1 MSKSVYSLVLTDQ
14 VIEAI
19 DALAYNTGTSR
30 SALIDRILASHVSY
44 TTPEMRINS
53 IFDSVSRLMEQH
65 SGFIVQAVQAGDQMM
80 SIRSSLKYKYKP
92 TLRYSLQLLRSS
104 EKTEGE
110 LKVSFRTQSTELKA
124 RMEDFLRLWAALE
137 DKYIVSSLPEGIR
150 YLIEDGRF
158 TRSFTLPDSYRDK
171 SDEEIAAAIT
181 AYIHMFDDVLKIY
194 FANLDNGTAAETA
207 IKRYSEY
214 LQKGITII

>member
-14 VIEAI
+14 VVEAI
-19 DALAYNTGTSR
+19 DALAYTMGVSR

-44 TTPEMRINS
+44 TTPEMRINN
-53 IFDSVSRLMEQH
+53 IFDSVSRLMAQR
-65 SGFIVQAVQAGDQMM
+65 SGFIVQETGDRMM

-92 TLRYSLQLLRSS
+92 TVRYSLQLLRSS

-110 LKVSFRTQSTELKA
+110 LKVSFRTQSVELKA

-137 DKYIVSSLPEGIR
+137 DKYIVNSLPDGIR

-181 AYIHMFDDVLKIY
+181 AYIHMFDDVLKVY
-194 FANLDNGTAAETA
+194 FANLDSGTAAEAA
-207 IKRYSEY
+207 IQRYSEY
-214 LQKGITII
+214 LNKGITII

>member
-14 VIEAI
+14 VVEAI
-19 DALAYNTGTSR
+19 DALAYTMGVSR

-44 TTPEMRINS
+44 TTPEMRINN
-53 IFDSVSRLMEQH
+53 IFDSVSRLMAQR
-65 SGFIVQAVQAGDQMM
+65 SGFIVQESGDRMM

-110 LKVSFRTQSTELKA
+110 LKVSFRTQSAELIA
-124 RMEDFLRLWAALE
+124 RMEEFLRLWAALE
-137 DKYIVSSLPEGIR
+137 DKYIVSSLPDGIR
-150 YLIEDGRF
+150 YVIEDGRF
-158 TRSFTLPDSYRDK
+158 TRSFTLPDGYRDK

-181 AYIHMFDDVLKIY
+181 AYIHMFDDVLKVY
-194 FANLDNGTAAETA
+194 FANLDSGTAAEA
-207 IKRYSEY
+207 AVQRYSEY
-214 LQKGITII
+214 LKKGITLI

>member
-14 VIEAI
+14 VVEAI
-19 DALAYNTGTSR
+19 DALAYTMGTSR

-44 TTPEMRINS
+44 TTPEMRING

-92 TLRYSLQLLRSS
+92 TLRYSLQLFRSS

-110 LKVSFRTQSTELKA
+110 LKVSFRTQSAELKA

-137 DKYIVSSLPEGIR
+137 DKYIVNSLPDGIR

-158 TRSFTLPDSYRDK
+158 TRSFTLPDSYRGK

-181 AYIHMFDDVLKIY
+181 AYIHMFDDVLKVY
-194 FANLDNGTAAETA
+194 FAGLDSGNAVETA
-207 IKRYSEY
+207 VQQYREY
-214 LQKGITII
+214 LEKGITVI

>member
-14 VIEAI
+14 VVEAI
-19 DALAYNTGTSR
+19 DALAYTLGTSR

-53 IFDSVSRLMEQH
+53 IFDSVSRLMSQH
-65 SGFIVQAVQAGDQMM
+65 SGFIVQAGDQMM

-92 TLRYSLQLLRSS
+92 TLRYSLQLFRSS

-110 LKVSFRTQSTELKA
+110 LKVSFRTQSADLIA

-137 DKYIVSSLPEGIR
+137 EKYIVNSLPDGIR

-158 TRSFTLPDSYRDK
+158 TRSVTLPDSYRDK

-181 AYIHMFDDVLKIY
+181 QYIHMFDDVLKVY
-194 FANLDNGTAAETA
+194 FANLDNGTAPEAA
-207 IKRYSEY
+207 VQRYSEY
-214 LQKGITII
+214 LKKGIALI

>member
-14 VIEAI
+14 VVEAI
-19 DALAYNTGTSR
+19 DALAYTMGTSR

-44 TTPEMRINS
+44 TTPEMRINN
-53 IFDSVSRLMEQH
+53 IFDSVSRLMAQR
-65 SGFIVQAVQAGDQMM
+65 SGFIVQEAGDRMM

-110 LKVSFRTQSTELKA
+110 LKVSFRTQSAELIA

-137 DKYIVSSLPEGIR
+137 DKYIVSSLPDGIR

-158 TRSFTLPDSYRDK
+158 TRSFTLPDSYKDK

-181 AYIHMFDDVLKIY
+181 AYIHMFDDVLKVY
-194 FANLDNGTAAETA
+194 FANLDNGTAAEA
-207 IKRYSEY
+207 AVQRYSEY
-214 LQKGITII
+214 LKKGIAII

>member
-14 VIEAI
+14 VVEAI
-19 DALAYNTGTSR
+19 DTLAYTMGVSR

-53 IFDSVSRLMEQH
+53 IFDSVSRLMTQQ
-65 SGFIVQAVQAGDQMM
+65 SGFIVQETGDRIM

-92 TLRYSLQLLRSS
+92 TVRYSLQLFRSN

-110 LKVSFRTQSTELKA
+110 LKVSFRTQSVELKA
-124 RMEDFLRLWAALE
+124 RMEDFLRLWAGLE
-137 DKYIVSSLPEGIR
+137 DKYIVNSLPEGIQ

-158 TRSFTLPDSYRDK
+158 TRSFTLPESYRDK

-181 AYIHMFDDVLKIY
+181 AYIHMFDDVLKVY
-194 FANLDNGTAAETA
+194 FANLDSNAADQAA
-207 IKRYSEY
+207 IQRYCEY
-214 LQKGITII
+214 LNRGITII

>member
-14 VIEAI
+14 VVEAI
-19 DALAYNTGTSR
+19 DALAYTMGTSR

-92 TLRYSLQLLRSS
+92 TLRYSLQLHRSS

-110 LKVSFRTQSTELKA
+110 LKVSFRTQSAELIA

-137 DKYIVSSLPEGIR
+137 DKYIVKSLPDGIR
-150 YLIEDGRF
+150 YIIEDGRF
-158 TRSFTLPDSYRDK
+158 TRSFTLPDSYKDK

-181 AYIHMFDDVLKIY
+181 AYIHMFDDVLKVY
-194 FANLDNGTAAETA
+194 FAHLDSGTAAEA
-207 IKRYSEY
+207 AVQRYGEY
-214 LQKGITII
+214 LKKGITII